1 MSDTSH
7 ATAHDEAHTG
17 PIKTPKQL
25 LLAAFF
31 SFVIPIFVIIGLVY
45 YVTSANKPAAGAVD
59 TEKATAQRIQKVGMV
74 EIRDANRPL
83 KAGEEVYK
91 AQCAACHTAGAA
103 GAPKF
108 ADAAAWGVRIK
119 QGLHFTRDK
128 YGNPITLVS
137 TDGIIQ
143 RQLGWAVNVNVLE
156 EFTMPTDLVGIGHPK
171 GSWNR
176 QHLRLGSPIIEPGWK
191 GFLTISL
198 NYVGDED
205 LHVEPGAGIMQV
217 IFARLESKA
226 AYQGRYQQQP
236 DCIVPA
242 IVA

>member
-1 MSDTSH
+1 MIVN
-7 ATAHDEAHTG
+7 G
-17 PIKTPKQL
+17 QR
-25 LLAAFF
+25 LLAA
-31 SFVIPIFVIIGLVY
+31 SPI
-45 YVTSANKPAAGAVD
+45 
-59 TEKATAQRIQKVGMV
+59 VGM
-74 EIRDANRPL
+74 L
-83 KAGEEVYK
+83 TGKQKAGGVTYGLAEVGY
-91 AQCAACHTAGAA
+91 
-103 GAPKF
+103 
-108 ADAAAWGVRIK
+108 DVRIK

-128 YGNPITLVS
+128 YGNLITLVS
-137 TDGIIQ
+137 TDGVIQ
-143 RQLGWAVNVNVLE
+143 RQLGWAVNINVLE

-198 NYVGDED
+198 NYEGDED

-217 IFARLESKA
+217 IFHRLESEA